1 MVIQCSLDAFEKSI
15 KMLFLNNKLGY
26 FVILALVLI
35 TGTLLFVCSEG
46 CYGVPIAE
54 DDIRRRIKVEKDCC
68 VKTSVFQIGF
78 YAVLGTVEP
87 PPQIL
92 PLLRLAKNDEKHQ
105 L

>member
-26 FVILALVLI
+26 FVILALILI
-35 TGTLLFVCSEG
+35 TGALLFVCSEG

-54 DDIRRRIKVEKDCC
+54 DDIRRRMKVEKDCC

-87 PPQIL
+87 PQIL